1 MLREK
6 MLWLILGFLMACL
19 MIIPY
24 HVKVMDDFNNKYKEQ
39 CLIVDVV
46 ISDSRAGLPISMSG
60 EQMMCGS
67 NWTNSFIYFPG
78 FDEHLE
84 RMWQDEQKENP
95 LQDRKPSVWFNKE
108 E

>member
-1 MLREK
+1 
-6 MLWLILGFLMACL
+6 
-19 MIIPY
+19 
-24 HVKVMDDFNNKYKEQ
+24 
-39 CLIVDVV
+39 
-46 ISDSRAGLPISMSG
+46 MSG

-84 RMWQDEQKENP
+84 RMWQDEQKKNP